1 MRIKGKVGAVVVAAG
16 ESRRMGGMDKI
27 FTEIG
32 GIPILAR
39 VGDIFQN
46 SLLID
51 EIVLVLAESNLE
63 RGKNLVRERDWSKV
77 IAVCKGG
84 ARRQDSVKEGLKKLR
99 GCQWVVIHDGARPF
113 LNPDLIKRGLE
124 EAKKFGAAV
133 PAVPVKDTIKI
144 VSENGIVEETPRR
157 SSLWAVQTP
166 QIFRF
171 DLLTEAYQ
179 NMNDEVTDDATLL
192 ERRGHK
198 VKIFRGSYDN
208 MKITTLEDLA
218 LAEIYCR
225 DLINQTL
232 TSQ

>member
-1 MRIKGKVGAVVVAAG
+1 MEWTK
-16 ESRRMGGMDKI
+16 SS
-27 FTEIG
+27 
-32 GIPILAR
+32 
-39 VGDIFQN
+39 Q
-46 SLLID
+46 
-51 EIVLVLAESNLE
+51 
-63 RGKNLVRERDWSKV
+63 
-77 IAVCKGG
+77 
-84 ARRQDSVKEGLKKLR
+84 KL
-99 GCQWVVIHDGARPF
+99 
-113 LNPDLIKRGLE
+113 
-124 EAKKFGAAV
+124 
-133 PAVPVKDTIKI
+133 
-144 VSENGIVEETPRR
+144 EETPRR